1 MKNLLLLTL
10 SILYSNLLLP
20 NNINV
25 SNVTLL
31 SQNTSAGVNN
41 SSNFSLVQFNLSWEN
56 SWRVS
61 TGPSNWDAAWVFV
74 KFRVGASDP
83 TFTGVNS
90 TGTTVT
96 VSSTANLR
104 VGMPVRVTS
113 GTGLFAAN
121 TVITSITNATQLVV
135 SATPTTPLS
144 SASIECIRIWEHAR
158 LNNTGHTAASGS
170 TIDAGL
176 LTPGSAFNATTNPAL
191 GAFIYRSANG
201 SGTNTFNNTQLRWNY
216 GANGINDNME
226 VSVGVIAIEMVNVP
240 QGSFFVGS
248 GGQEEL
254 GSFTDGSYSTN
265 ASRAQANVSLSGTS
279 VNSVS
284 ITSAGSGY
292 VTVPNVTF
300 PDDGTHGGSGATAIA
315 TISGGVVTSITVTNG
330 GTGYSAVPPV
340 ELSIPNTIPFQI
352 TTEAALGIDN
362 TNGNLWGTSTIGS
375 STIGNTTG
383 NPMATLNA
391 DYPKGYAAFY
401 CMKYE
406 ISQGQYR
413 DFLNA
418 LTYQQQATRTAV
430 VPTSAA
436 GTGALQSS
444 NDFRNGLDIQIPGN
458 ATTLVPAVYGCNLNA
473 NTTYNEAADG
483 EWIACNL
490 ISWMDGCAYLQWSGL
505 RPMTELEFEKACR
518 GNQTAVR
525 EEYAWGNTTYDP
537 IGSETLTNAGANNET
552 SNNTNNNVA
561 NSQDNILGPVR
572 VGSFARAATTRTQA
586 GATYYGIM
594 DMSGNLWETTVTI
607 GNATGRS
614 FTGLHGSGSLNAG
627 GNATTASWPGIV
639 SGALT
644 GAIGSGLRGGSWDG
658 YDMDLRVSDRQIAV
672 SAQASRNGS
681 FGIRGVRRAP

>member
-1 MKNLLLLTL
+1 M
-10 SILYSNLLLP
+10 YSNLLLP

-176 LTPGSAFNATTNPAL
+176 LTPGSAFNATTNPAV
-191 GAFIYRSANG
+191 GVFVYRSTGG
-201 SGTNTFNNTQLRWNY
+201 SGSNAFNNTQLRWNY
-216 GANGINDNME
+216 GANGINDNQT
-226 VSVGVIAIEMVNVP
+226 VSVQVFAIEMVYVP

-248 GGQEEL
+248 GGQEEF

-265 ASRAQANVSLSGTS
+265 TSRAQANASLSGTS

-284 ITSAGSGY
+284 ILSAGSGY

-300 PDDGTHGGSGATAIA
+300 PNDGIHGGSGATAIA

-330 GTGYSAVPPV
+330 GTGYTAVPPV
-340 ELSIPNTIPFQI
+340 ELSFPNTIPFQI

-362 TNGNLWGTSTIGS
+362 VANRLWGTSTS
-375 STIGNTTG
+375 NTSTIGNTAG
-383 NPMATLNA
+383 NPMATLDA
-391 DYPKGYAAFY
+391 AYPKGFAAFY

-436 GTGALQSS
+436 GTGALH
-444 NDFRNGLDIQIPGN
+444 DGTDTFRNGLAIQIPGN

-561 NSQDNILGPVR
+561 NFQDPILGPVRGPVR

-607 GNATGRS
+607 GNAAGRS

-627 GNATTASWPGIV
+627 GNANTASWPGIV

-644 GAIGSGLRGGSWDG
+644 GAAGSGLRGGSWDG
-658 YDMDLRVSDRQIAV
+658 ADMDLRVSDRQIAV